1 MRRVTAALLVTLSVA
16 LPGSAQNPNPRLH
29 RFIPGDLGLGALPAG
44 VLAGPESAES
54 LRAATA
60 GTGWQDDP
68 SRRTSLVRPRDSWE
82 AVARSLDTDTRSP
95 TGARLS
101 YREVFTPSISPFKRV
116 NAYDAVDELGRLVV
130 RDPSLRPVRV
140 GEVPPRWSRTPLAR
154 FTGEVQVELSLTAP
168 TPIPSV
174 GAEQALVSFRTEPE
188 TPVAFFHDSA
198 GNLFV
203 RADTARTVRLVYV
216 LDAPQSTFV
225 MPGVPSTPVGSID
238 FHGLA
243 PPPNVPQF
251 LATSAAEVLSRVGVQ
266 RHEPYNSLLPR
277 LVEYFRRFRDAELTP
292 QQQRANLYL
301 TLGLGGVGACR
312 HRAYAFVL
320 TLHALGVPA
329 RYVGN
334 EAHAWAEVVVPGVG
348 WSRVDL
354 GGWDI
359 ALQNDAAGRESFLP
373 DNPDPF
379 PRPPEYENGY
389 STATASPGRHGRHHR
404 PRPDENPGAN
414 APTEVIDPSATQGEL
429 NAGATGTQPTTDAL
443 GDPANLN
450 ETGAPTTGA
459 GPQALAATPGATAN
473 AGTTGARRVAGAV
486 GAQTASPN
494 APRAQSEGT
503 AAPEG
508 EAPDGNEPPAEEIEL
523 HRTTLTLRAVR
534 APDGN
539 APRGFVRGTL
549 IVCEGDARDETGA
562 SIRDLPVVLE
572 LSLASRAQGRGR
584 RDTALGTTV
593 TREDGRFEARVLL
606 PLDLPAGEYSLR
618 VRTSGDAR
626 HTPAHSE

>member
-1 MRRVTAALLVTLSVA
+1 MRRVAAALLVTLSVA
-16 LPGSAQNPNPRLH
+16 LPGSAQSPNPRLH
-29 RFIPGDLGLGALPAG
+29 RFIPGDLGLGALPPG
-44 VLAGPESAES
+44 VLASPESAEGM
-54 LRAATA
+54 RAATA
-60 GTGWQDDP
+60 PTGFLDDP
-68 SRRTSLVRPRDSWE
+68 SRPTSLVRPRDAWE
-82 AVARSLDTDTRSP
+82 SVARSLDTDTRSP

-101 YREVFTPSISPFKRV
+101 YREVFTPSISPFKRT

-130 RDPSLRPVRV
+130 RDPSLRAVRG
-140 GEVPPRWSRTPLAR
+140 GEVPSRWSRTPVAR
-154 FTGEVQVELSLTAP
+154 FTGEVQVELSPTAP

-188 TPVAFFHDSA
+188 TPVAFFQDSA

-251 LATSAAEVLSRVGVQ
+251 LATSVDAVLTRVGVQ

-359 ALQNDAAGRESFLP
+359 ALQNDAGDRENFLP
-373 DNPDPF
+373 ENPDPF
-379 PRPPEYENGY
+379 PRPSEYENGY

-404 PRPDENPGAN
+404 PRPDENPGAT
-414 APTEVIDPSATQGEL
+414 APTGVVDPSATQGDL
-429 NAGATGTQPTTDAL
+429 NAGAPGTQPSSEAP
-443 GDPANLN
+443 GDPANPG
-450 ETGAPTTGA
+450 ETGAPTTMGA
-459 GPQALAATPGATAN
+459 GPQAPGAMTNAATTGVRTVAAGARTASAN
-473 AGTTGARRVAGAV
+473 GPRTQSVGTT
-486 GAQTASPN
+486 
-494 APRAQSEGT
+494 
-503 AAPEG
+503 APEG
-508 EAPDGNEPPAEEIEL
+508 EAPDGNDPPAEEIEL
-523 HRTTLTLRAVR
+523 HRTTLALRTVR
-534 APDGN
+534 AADGN
-539 APRGFVRGTL
+539 TPRGFVRGTL

-562 SIRDLPVVLE
+562 SIADLPVVLE
-572 LSLASRAQGRGR
+572 LNLASHTQGGGG

-606 PLDLPAGEYSLR
+606 PLDLPAGQYALR
-618 VRTSGDAR
+618 ARTTGDAR
-626 HTPAHSE
+626 HTPARSE

>member
-1 MRRVTAALLVTLSVA
+1 MRRVAAALLVTLSVA
-16 LPGSAQNPNPRLH
+16 LPGSAQSPNPRLH

-60 GTGWQDDP
+60 STGWQDDP
-68 SRRTSLVRPRDSWE
+68 SRQPSLVRPRDSWE

-95 TGARLS
+95 TGARLT

-140 GEVPPRWSRTPLAR
+140 GEVPSRWARTPVAR
-154 FTGEVQVELSLTAP
+154 FTGEVQVELSPSAP

-251 LATSAAEVLSRVGVQ
+251 LATSADAVLTRVGVQ

-292 QQQRANLYL
+292 QQQRTNLYL

-359 ALQNDAAGRESFLP
+359 ALQNDAAARENFLP
-373 DNPDPF
+373 ENPDPF

-404 PRPDENPGAN
+404 PRPDENPSAN
-414 APTEVIDPSATQGEL
+414 APTEVVDPSAAQSDT
-429 NAGATGTQPTTDAL
+429 NVGAPAPQPSADGL
-443 GDPANLN
+443 GDPANTGDN
-450 ETGAPTTGA
+450 GAPTTG
-459 GPQALAATPGATAN
+459 GGVQTTALTPGAMTT
-473 AGTTGARRVAGAV
+473 AGTAGPRTVTGARTTSA
-486 GAQTASPN
+486 N
-494 APRAQSEGT
+494 APRAPSGGAT
-503 AAPEG
+503 TPEG
-508 EAPDGNEPPAEEIEL
+508 ETPDVNEAPAEEIEL
-523 HRTTLTLRAVR
+523 HRTTLNLRSVR
-534 APDGN
+534 AADGN

-549 IVCEGDARDETGA
+549 IVCEGEARDETGA

-572 LSLASRAQGRGR
+572 LTQASRTQGRAG

-606 PLDLPAGEYSLR
+606 PLDLPAGQYSLR
-618 VRTSGDAR
+618 VRTTGDAR